1 MPVSRVDRYFKDISL
16 SFQTN
21 PISYDIAIL
30 KNENAIA
37 KSIRNIVLT
46 ANGEKFFNQN
56 YGGEI
61 QNSLFESFDN
71 VSSSIIE
78 EKVRTAIEN
87 YESRVRI
94 VSLDIIP
101 NEEYYQYDVS
111 IVYEIIGIEASP
123 QQLSFALLPTR

>member
-1 MPVSRVDRYFKDISL
+1 MAVNRVSKYFKDISL

-37 KSIRNIVLT
+37 KSLRNIILT

-56 YGGEI
+56 YGGDI
-61 QNSLFESFDN
+61 QKSLFESFDN
-71 VSSSIIE
+71 VSSSIIK
-78 EKVRTAIEN
+78 EKVKTAIEN
-87 YESRVRI
+87 YESRVKI

-111 IVYEIIGIEASP
+111 LIYEIVGIEASP

>member
-1 MPVSRVDRYFKDISL
+1 MAVSRVNRYFKDISL

-30 KNENAIA
+30 KNENSIA
-37 KSIRNIVLT
+37 RTLRNIVLT
-46 ANGEKFFNQN
+46 ANGEKFFDQN

-61 QNSLFESFDN
+61 QKSLFESFDN
-71 VSSSIIE
+71 VSASIIK
-78 EKVRTAIEN
+78 EKVRISIEN

-94 VSLDIIP
+94 ISLDIIP

-111 IVYEIIGIEASP
+111 LVYEIVGIEASP

>member
-1 MPVSRVDRYFKDISL
+1 MAVSRVNRYFKDISL

-30 KNENAIA
+30 KNENSIA
-37 KSIRNIVLT
+37 RTLRNIVLT
-46 ANGEKFFNQN
+46 ANGEKFFDQN

-61 QNSLFESFDN
+61 QKSLFESFDN
-71 VSSSIIE
+71 VSASIIK
-78 EKVRTAIEN
+78 EKVRNSIEN

-94 VSLDIIP
+94 INLDIIP

-111 IVYEIIGIEASP
+111 LVYEIVGIEASP

>member
-1 MPVSRVDRYFKDISL
+1 MAVNRVSKYFKDISL

-37 KSIRNIVLT
+37 KSLRNIILT

-56 YGGEI
+56 YGGDI
-61 QNSLFESFDN
+61 QKSLFESFDN
-71 VSSSIIE
+71 VSSSIIK
-78 EKVRTAIEN
+78 EKVKTAIEN

-111 IVYEIIGIEASP
+111 LIYEIVGIEASP

>member
-1 MPVSRVDRYFKDISL
+1 MAVSRVNRYFKDISL

-30 KNENAIA
+30 KNENSIA
-37 KSIRNIVLT
+37 RTLRNIVLT
-46 ANGEKFFNQN
+46 ANGEKFFDQN

-61 QNSLFESFDN
+61 QKSLFESFDN
-71 VSSSIIE
+71 VSASIIK
-78 EKVRTAIEN
+78 EKVRTSIEN

-94 VSLDIIP
+94 INLDIIP

-111 IVYEIIGIEASP
+111 LVYEIVGIEASP